1 MKRNATKFIF
11 LLTGMIICISFL
23 FSSAH
28 TSVSSNAPE
37 QDADGYYLLDSKEDF
52 EWFISACE
60 EDTKMNVRLTKDLIL
75 NDTSHWT
82 DWTDTHPENG
92 FGAILQYDGH
102 FEGNGFSIEGYYS
115 ACAEK
120 WQAPIFLTLGE
131 DAVVTNLQI
140 RNSVFQTS
148 YEDSFYLDDNDYT
161 NIASASALCYSNY
174 GRIIDCR
181 VEVSVFGAWSAGG
194 IASFNYGEMTDCHF
208 TGTLE
213 AGLEESQEAP
223 ESGLASDTL
232 YAGGICRTNEGIIYN
247 CTNTGAITLHTLSD
261 SYCMTYSAGGIA
273 GRVESEGVIE
283 NCENSGPVECVQ
295 LAGGIAG
302 ASWGSIS
309 KCINSGTVHVKQADW
324 DHAAAMIGAGICASN
339 GGMVTNCLNT
349 GSVTIDQV
357 SLSFYAPIYGI
368 ACNTVNPGKGSVE
381 NCYYVKENTTQVYR
395 QSGVHK
401 LSSKDADDFFAYLAM
416 DKTIPDVDTW
426 ELLPALP
433 DYPGTDEEDYI
444 HLGLGPDSEV
454 DYEVKPGDS
463 LWAIAKR
470 FYGDGLLYDKLEDR
484 TEPFWNNY
492 LIPGSHVTIPPID
505 YYLLCA
511 NDEEGFSWSYC
522 KLPSGEFCPT
532 QFIAAKPIDW
542 YYGSMDIPEAAG
554 LEVLWPKD
562 KDAGQDAAASD
573 IRILYRF
580 DGNKDGDF
588 FAADWE
594 GVQKSILKSAK
605 AYCGDNAGSFRFYR
619 YKLDNGENLY
629 GYSFRLYRQSDT
641 LKCAVFYRIRD
652 GFLAEFIGMEPVE
665 EEEHLLE
672 RVRYLAARID
682 NVLTIDEAQY
692 DYESFCKR
700 DGWDFPQLH
709 NPFPVALAYSKDAE
723 CNSFVLFTGMQ

>member
-1 MKRNATKFIF
+1 
-11 LLTGMIICISFL
+11 MIICISFL

-181 VEVSVFGAWSAGG
+181 VEASVFGAWSAGG

-261 SYCMTYSAGGIA
+261 SYCMTYSAVCTACRRDRRRQLGQYQQMYQQRNRA
-273 GRVESEGVIE
+273 
-283 NCENSGPVECVQ
+283 CE
-295 LAGGIAG
+295 
-302 ASWGSIS
+302 
-309 KCINSGTVHVKQADW
+309 
-324 DHAAAMIGAGICASN
+324 
-339 GGMVTNCLNT
+339 T
-349 GSVTIDQV
+349 G
-357 SLSFYAPIYGI
+357 
-368 ACNTVNPGKGSVE
+368 
-381 NCYYVKENTTQVYR
+381 
-395 QSGVHK
+395 
-401 LSSKDADDFFAYLAM
+401 
-416 DKTIPDVDTW
+416 
-426 ELLPALP
+426 
-433 DYPGTDEEDYI
+433 
-444 HLGLGPDSEV
+444 
-454 DYEVKPGDS
+454 
-463 LWAIAKR
+463 
-470 FYGDGLLYDKLEDR
+470 
-484 TEPFWNNY
+484 
-492 LIPGSHVTIPPID
+492 
-505 YYLLCA
+505 
-511 NDEEGFSWSYC
+511 
-522 KLPSGEFCPT
+522 
-532 QFIAAKPIDW
+532 
-542 YYGSMDIPEAAG
+542 
-554 LEVLWPKD
+554 
-562 KDAGQDAAASD
+562 
-573 IRILYRF
+573 
-580 DGNKDGDF
+580 
-588 FAADWE
+588 
-594 GVQKSILKSAK
+594 
-605 AYCGDNAGSFRFYR
+605 
-619 YKLDNGENLY
+619 
-629 GYSFRLYRQSDT
+629 
-641 LKCAVFYRIRD
+641 
-652 GFLAEFIGMEPVE
+652 
-665 EEEHLLE
+665 
-672 RVRYLAARID
+672 
-682 NVLTIDEAQY
+682 
-692 DYESFCKR
+692 
-700 DGWDFPQLH
+700 
-709 NPFPVALAYSKDAE
+709 
-723 CNSFVLFTGMQ
+723 